1 MQKHRPRSFIEPSA
15 PPPGRPW
22 PRPPSALPA
31 SWLDRPP
38 NGARVTVAGLVLLR
52 QRPGTA
58 KGVIFVTLEDE
69 TGTVNVIV
77 WQAVYERFR
86 RAVIAGRLLRIT
98 GRLQC
103 EGPITHVIAEQVEDI
118 SAMLDDLLRR
128 DDPQAAPD
136 PAPDA
141 AAPLPQGL
149 PRPALFRPDPAR
161 AGDQPGRTYPD
172 RRAAPPPWAD

>member
-1 MQKHRPRSFIEPSA
+1 MHQHLPRTFDVPPA
-15 PPPGRPW
+15 QPPGRPW

-38 NGARVTVAGLVLLR
+38 NGARITVAGLVMLR

-58 KGVIFVTLEDE
+58 KGIIFITLEDE

-77 WQAVYERFR
+77 WKQIYEQFR
-86 RAVIAGRLLRIT
+86 RAVIAGRLLRVT

-103 EGPITHVIAEQVEDI
+103 EGPITHVIAETVEDI
-118 SAMLDDLLRR
+118 SPMLDRLLDR
-128 DDPQAAPD
+128 DDAVGT
-136 PAPDA
+136 
-141 AAPLPQGL
+141 L
-149 PRPALFRPDPAR
+149 RPEMAR

-172 RRAAPPPWAD
+172 RHIPAPDWAD